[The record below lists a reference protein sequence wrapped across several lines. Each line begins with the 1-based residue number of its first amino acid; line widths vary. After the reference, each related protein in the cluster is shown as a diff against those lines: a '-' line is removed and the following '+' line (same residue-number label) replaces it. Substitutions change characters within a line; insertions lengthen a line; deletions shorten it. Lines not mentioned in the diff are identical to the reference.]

1 VFVTLCY
8 QPRQTPPFLDNAAP
22 SSRIEIFGDMVRP
35 GSKRHFH
42 TISQRRARLYNVSTN
57 DPMLLRPRPGLER
70 SATKPIAYSK
80 NNVEAETVQRPRT
93 DLFSMERWY
102 AGCAKIPPG
111 SFTAACERYGGE
123 GAAAVALRTAD
134 VGARTAGFDV
144 GSYTDLVDEW
154 TPSMHAKPTEYTA
167 GPSTPYTLRSWPVE
181 TRYPAGCACILG
193 V

>member
-1 VFVTLCY
+1 
-8 QPRQTPPFLDNAAP
+8 
-22 SSRIEIFGDMVRP
+22 MVRP
-35 GSKRHFH
+35 GSKQHFH